1 MASTRVSIV
10 AEVEDCGPL
19 NALISTGSPFSLLR
33 SDCLTPA
40 LTKKLCIPPPDLNL
54 TNVFGNKWD
63 IKYFIQNIGIT
74 YLGRTVTLETIFIVD
89 NLIQPI
95 LLGCDWFVD
104 SKMTIRFHGDDM
116 IVQPAA
122 E

>member
-19 NALISTGSPFSLLR
+19 NALISTVSPFSLLR

-54 TNVFGNKWD
+54 KDVFRNKWD

-74 YLGRTVTLETIFIVD
+74 YLGRKVTLETIYIVD

-95 LLGCDWFVD
+95 FLGCDWVLK
-104 SKMTIRFHGDDM
+104 SKMTISFRGGDM
-116 IVQPAA
+116 VVQPTD